1 MLTYWPVAAILFFA
15 ILILAF
21 RGRIDAT
28 LNRHVAPEILK
39 LLPFAII
46 AGLLFH
52 STAGLWTM
60 HRAEAVRDSIE
71 IARKSADVR
80 IALTN
85 ERIRINA
92 EAVKALSAAL
102 KENSSPDS
110 DLARSWQQTIA
121 KLQAEST
128 AIGQESAAT
137 TAEIANIALQR
148 QALAANREQWDTWR
162 WLGSLL
168 AIIATGGIGAAWMSM
183 RHRRVT

>member
-1 MLTYWPVAAILFFA
+1 MLEYWPIAAIFLIA
-15 ILILAF
+15 ILVLAF

-39 LLPFAII
+39 LVPFAII

-52 STAGLWTM
+52 STAGLWAI
-60 HRAEAVRDSIE
+60 HRAEAARDSIE
-71 IARKSADVR
+71 VARKSAEAR
-80 IALTN
+80 IAATN

-92 EAVKALSAAL
+92 EAVKTLSAAI
-102 KENSSPDS
+102 KQNSSPDT

-128 AIGQESAAT
+128 VIGQESAAT
-137 TAEIANIALQR
+137 TAEIASIALQR
-148 QALAANREQWDTWR
+148 QALATDRERWDTWR

-168 AIIATGGIGAAWMSM
+168 AIIATGGIGAAWVSM
-183 RHRRVT
+183 RHRSAS